1 MIFEDILLSDKP
13 PLTYLIT
20 PISSYF
26 ICDHFISTE
35 LDPYSRTFIGKK
47 IKISANNLG
56 INRNYDTI
64 QNMDIIQVQV
74 DHLSFFQDE
83 VLPFLFHKNIKVIL
97 FTTQVLL
104 PQIHRSSK
112 TDALLNH
119 PSIHLWISQN
129 PIYQHEKYMAFPY
142 GIHHLDIENYV
153 RHYTVCKKQRTIL
166 NQHAAIHPHLPAN
179 HVRRVYDV
187 FGKRTGEKLP
197 YETYLKNIAQS
208 EFVVS
213 TGGDR
218 EDCHRHYECIGLG
231 AIPVSNISSAY
242 KEIFEDNIIFSKP
255 EEIIRMIETNQ
266 LPPYKPPNKDI
277 LTLSYWKNKIK
288 ERSNL

>member
-13 PLTYLIT
+13 PLSYLVT
-20 PISSYF
+20 PISSYY
-26 ICDHFISTE
+26 ICHHFISTE
-35 LDPYSRTFIGKK
+35 LDPASPTYIGMNLKVY
-47 IKISANNLG
+47 ANNLVKH
-56 INRNYDTI
+56 RNYDTI
-64 QNMDIIQVQV
+64 KNMDIIQVQV

-83 VLPFLFHKNIKVIL
+83 ILPFLYNKNIKVIL
-97 FTTQVLL
+97 FTSQVHL
-104 PQIHRSSK
+104 PQIQRNER

-153 RHYTVCKKQRTIL
+153 RHYTFCEKQRTIL
-166 NQHAAIHPHLPAN
+166 NQHVAVHPHLPAN
-179 HVRRVYDV
+179 HVRRLYDV
-187 FGKRTGEKLP
+187 FGKGTGKKLP

-208 EFVVS
+208 EFVIS

-231 AIPVSNISSAY
+231 TIPVANINSIY
-242 KEIFEDNIIFSKP
+242 KDIFEDNIIFSTP
-255 EEIIRMIETNQ
+255 EQMIRMLETKQ

-288 ERSNL
+288 ERIKK